1 MDNNSLP
8 SINLTLSSFFSNN
21 HISKS
26 SKLYGFVL
34 ISIAILL
41 SAPFLQSF
49 LISTFLVI
57 FASEEIS
64 ISNYFALLS
73 ESFIYRYYFNIPSI
87 VALILGLYLLRLKQ
101 IKNHE

>member
-1 MDNNSLP
+1 MDNNSLS

-21 HISKS
+21 RIGKNSKI
-26 SKLYGFVL
+26 LGFVL
-34 ISIAILL
+34 ISTAILL

-73 ESFIYRYYFNIPSI
+73 ESFVYRYYFNIPSI
-87 VALILGLYLLRLKQ
+87 VTLILGLYLLRMKQ
-101 IKNHE
+101 IQK